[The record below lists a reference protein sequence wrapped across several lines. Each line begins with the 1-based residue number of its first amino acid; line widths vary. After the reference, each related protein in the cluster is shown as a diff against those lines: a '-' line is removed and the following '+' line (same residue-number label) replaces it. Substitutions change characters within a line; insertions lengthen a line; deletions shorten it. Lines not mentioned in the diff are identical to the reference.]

1 MCALAT
7 PERLDL
13 MDLERV
19 ICAFLVPTNQIQ
31 DPLRVQGVGQESSL
45 QWLVLLRMC
54 ALATLEQLDLTAL
67 KRVLCV
73 TLENTRQ
80 MWDLLCAQGVG
91 RESSLQ

>member
-1 MCALAT
+1 MCVLAT
-7 PERLDL
+7 LDL
-13 MDLERV
+13 RDRTELEHV
-19 ICAFLVPTNQIQ
+19 WLVPLEPTRQIL
-31 DPLRVQGVGQESSL
+31 DLLRAQGVGQESSL
-45 QWLVLLRMC
+45 QWQVLLRMC

>member
-1 MCALAT
+1 MCAPVT

-19 ICAFLVPTNQIQ
+19 ICAFLVPTNQTQ
-31 DPLRVQGVGQESSL
+31 DPLRVQSVTQESSL

-54 ALATLEQLDLTAL
+54 ALATLEQLDQTAL
-67 KRVLCV
+67 KHVLCV
-73 TLENTRQ
+73 TLESTRR
-80 MWDLLCAQGVG
+80 MWDLLSAQGVG